1 MENTLKS
8 ENTCQK
14 VKRDAFTMP
23 INDHQLIQQIVQDAL
38 SFRMNIN
45 KSEVVRAGLQLL
57 ANLSNID
64 LKIALSQI
72 NKVKIGRGMVTI
84 PTKSSQINAVYNHNS

>member
-57 ANLSNID
+57 GYEHHSC
-64 LKIALSQI
+64 KKGSQGTDSLRDSI
-72 NKVKIGRGMVTI
+72 T
-84 PTKSSQINAVYNHNS
+84 